1 MISFE
6 KLIAIFILCI
16 HQYVHNVPS
25 LIGSGISGGHL
36 PIHSGGNAGQS
47 TIRNPDFLTRSC
59 SNRFPCQRSNRA
71 GQTFCCENAR
81 RNRFGFPS
89 CRRVKNCK
97 VLQSGSA
104 NQEAQESCK
113 TTSGA
118 SVNKPCIFPFKYRG
132 VEYNRCILVNS
143 SPDNK
148 AWCSTEVDSRGN
160 HIGGQGKWGYCG
172 PTCPK

>member
-1 MISFE
+1 MGPSERGSGKSALITAMISFE

-59 SNRFPCQRSNRA
+59 SNRFP
-71 GQTFCCENAR
+71 
-81 RNRFGFPS
+81 S

-104 NQEAQESCK
+104 NQEAQESCR

-143 SPDNK
+143 SPDNN
-148 AWCSTEVDSRGN
+148 AWCSTEVDIRGN
-160 HIGGQGKWGYCG
+160 HVGGQGKWGYCG
-172 PTCPK
+172 PACPK